1 MLGKTEVNGDNAA
14 PIWKWLKDE
23 MPGFMGLKRIK
34 WNFEKFLISADGKV
48 VGRWASTTGPASL
61 EEPIV
66 KEIEKAKQSGTLAAA
81 ATAAPTTTADAPAP
95 APADAPVKTEEA
107 KLA

>member
-34 WNFEKFLISADGKV
+34 WNFEKFLVSADGKV

-81 ATAAPTTTADAPAP
+81 AATATTTADAPAP
-95 APADAPVKTEEA
+95 ADAPAKTEEA